1 MSNLA
6 RLALLPIAVLQI
18 AALVWPLLAT
28 GEPTSPFFPPE
39 RVLPIFQSIWG
50 AIALLYLAFAVLANL
65 KPEHVADRLAAPLAL
80 AGLGSVVWMVT
91 VRRCSVWRGW
101 KC

>member
-1 MSNLA
+1 MSNFA

-18 AALVWPLLAT
+18 AALVWPILAT

-50 AIALLYLAFAVLANL
+50 AISVLYLAFAVLVNL
-65 KPEHVADRLAAPLAL
+65 KPEPVEDQIGRA
-80 AGLGSVVWMVT
+80 S
-91 VRRCSVWRGW
+91 WRERASSPV
-101 KC
+101 